1 MRIEIAKANNQ
12 GQFIS
17 VDGRPLSTSRG
28 VGLDVAK
35 LFKSYARAAA
45 SRNEAA
51 KSIADPFLCLQLK
64 CPQGSYD
71 VNIEPGKD
79 DLLFEDREL
88 IFGMLESFFCD
99 HYGPLPDPQ
108 KASPKKA
115 HKASAAAQRNSGL
128 EVLMSRTRP
137 EVPSNQSRSLD
148 VLASVAPASS
158 LSQRIGRSSGP
169 SSPENSR
176 DDASQNTTSDHTA
189 TAECRGSRFIDPWSI
204 SRINASFQTPQRQRL
219 PQSSGSRTVL
229 QSPQHT
235 DGQQITATRP
245 GYQSPPESPNMT
257 SSTHRPALTSPV
269 AHQHRPL
276 SSMESPPETASTANS
291 VRRAERHRDKERYGN
306 GALDTWF
313 QRTTGASL
321 TEDLPE
327 PTAELDVQIP
337 TLSQL
342 AQERFQPSP
351 GAIIGS
357 AVPVL
362 ADREAKDDHSE
373 APDDQP
379 SPQEDGALP
388 SDQNQGQEGS
398 MDSGR
403 GFPVLEKWA
412 ASLHEGFNPN
422 ASLDLE
428 WALDFER
435 RKKEVNQRNRTRPA
449 GRGPHQNSQNTT
461 CAGPSPHK
469 NRYVAAK
476 AALAADQPAVA
487 ETVSELSLSPHD
499 PRAYLMRYQNKPE
512 TGETAKNSAAARRLH
527 MSRLPFERTPEEYNI
542 HDVCLSMSSDLSLM
556 SKSLNL
562 TCSIDT
568 YTQFGEEVEVF
579 PESNTESVLS
589 FWNQRLITLVNENY
603 TTSDKLPYSEWQV
616 DLASIMDKHL
626 NRFPTN

>member
-1 MRIEIAKANNQ
+1 MRIEIVKANNQ
-12 GQFIS
+12 GQFVS

-28 VGLDVAK
+28 VGLDIAK
-35 LFKSYARAAA
+35 LFKSYVRAAA

-51 KSIADPFLCLQLK
+51 KSIADPFMCLQLK

-79 DLLFEDREL
+79 DVLFEDREL
-88 IFGMLESFFCD
+88 VFSMLERFFCD
-99 HYGPLPDPQ
+99 HYGPLPDAQ
-108 KASPKKA
+108 KASPKIV
-115 HKASAAAQRNSGL
+115 HESSAAAQRNSGF

-137 EVPSNQSRSLD
+137 EVLSNQSRSPD
-148 VLASVAPASS
+148 VPASVAPASP

-176 DDASQNTTSDHTA
+176 DDAYQKATTDYTA
-189 TAECRGSRFIDPWSI
+189 TAECQGSRFINPRSI

-219 PQSSGSRTVL
+219 TQSSGSRTVL
-229 QSPQHT
+229 QSPQDT

-245 GYQSPPESPNMT
+245 DYQSPPESPNMT
-257 SSTHRPALTSPV
+257 SSTRRPASTSPV
-269 AHQHRPL
+269 AHQRRPL
-276 SSMESPPETASTANS
+276 PSMGSPPETASAANS
-291 VRRAERHRDKERYGN
+291 VRRAERQRDKERYGN

-321 TEDLPE
+321 TQELPD
-327 PTAELDVQIP
+327 PTAELDVLIP

-342 AQERFQPSP
+342 AQERFQLSP
-351 GAIIGS
+351 QARIRS
-357 AVPVL
+357 AVPVPGD
-362 ADREAKDDHSE
+362 AEDDHSE
-373 APDDQP
+373 APESQL
-379 SPQEDGALP
+379 SPQEGGALP
-388 SDQNQGQEGS
+388 SDQNREQEGS

-435 RKKEVNQRNRTRPA
+435 RKKEANQRNRTRPA
-449 GRGPHQNSQNTT
+449 GRGPLQNSQNTT
-461 CAGPSPHK
+461 CSGPSPHK

-499 PRAYLMRYQNKPE
+499 PRAYLMRCQNKPE
-512 TGETAKNSAAARRLH
+512 TGETAKHSAAARRLH
-527 MSRLPFERTPEEYNI
+527 MSQLPFERTPEEYNI
-542 HDVCLSMSSDLSLM
+542 HDVCLPMSSDLSLM
-556 SKSLNL
+556 SKSSKL
-562 TCSIDT
+562 TCSTDT
-568 YTQFGEEVEVF
+568 YTQFGIEAEVF
-579 PESNTESVLS
+579 PESDTESVLS
-589 FWNQRLITLVNENY
+589 FWSQRLITLVNAKF
-603 TTSDKLPYSEWQV
+603 TTDDRLPPSEWQV
-616 DLASIMDKHL
+616 DLASIMEQHL
-626 NRFPTN
+626 DQLPTK